1 MLCRRTLRPLRGLN
15 RMAPASSFTD
25 LVVWQKAHALALAV
39 FALAAELPRREERG
53 LSAQMRRAAVSVPGN
68 IAEGFKRSSRADKA
82 RMLNIAQGSL
92 EELRS
97 YLRLTADLG
106 FAVDPSL
113 ASDADEVARL
123 LDSYRRR
130 ILESMTRS

>member
-1 MLCRRTLRPLRGLN
+1 MP
-15 RMAPASSFTD
+15 AASSFTD

-39 FALAAELPRREERG
+39 FALAGQLPRREERG
-53 LSAQMRRAAVSVPGN
+53 LSAQMRRAALSVPGN
-68 IAEGFKRSSRADKA
+68 IAEGFKRFSRADKA

-97 YLRLTADLG
+97 YLRLAADLG
-106 FAVDPSL
+106 FEVEPHL

-123 LDSYRRR
+123 LDAYRRK
-130 ILESMTRS
+130 ILVSRTGS

>member
-1 MLCRRTLRPLRGLN
+1 
-15 RMAPASSFTD
+15 MAPASSFTD